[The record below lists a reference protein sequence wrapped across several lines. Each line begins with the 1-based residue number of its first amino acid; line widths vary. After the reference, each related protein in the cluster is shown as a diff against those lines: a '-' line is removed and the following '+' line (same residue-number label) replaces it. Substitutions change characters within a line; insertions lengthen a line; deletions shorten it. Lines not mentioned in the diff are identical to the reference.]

1 MSEELINEWLK
12 NNKPTQLNSS
22 EKSGLANNNEYQV
35 FKGKYKGSYRDKD
48 GEWHVFSNVT
58 SNTSKRKF
66 SKNQSFKTK
75 KTFKKNK
82 IYQFEGYFS
91 KAKEKERRR
100 LPNAEPQDG
109 LFHFSI
115 LFYLRPIS
123 YGSNCNILKSRYSM
137 KRQSLPQINNFSDH
151 VYEGRAL
158 L

>member
-100 LPNAEPQDG
+100 LIKG
-109 LFHFSI
+109 V
-115 LFYLRPIS
+115 R
-123 YGSNCNILKSRYSM
+123 
-137 KRQSLPQINNFSDH
+137 NNKQRFKKLAKENETRIE
-151 VYEGRAL
+151 YTQTNTKQ
-158 L
+158 

>member
-100 LPNAEPQDG
+100 LIKG
-109 LFHFSI
+109 V
-115 LFYLRPIS
+115 R
-123 YGSNCNILKSRYSM
+123 NIV
-137 KRQSLPQINNFSDH
+137 PFSDKQRFKKLAKENETRIK
-151 VYEGRAL
+151 YTQTYTI
-158 L
+158 